1 MRFVN
6 SQADD
11 DEIIPPTNKDVNSI
25 MGIAHEYAA
34 HEYAA
39 PALVKKKRM
48 LLKMPSSKN
57 TPQKAPL
64 RKDNAV
70 FKVLC
75 HLPERYRRTL
85 IIKKNWR
92 RQGMKNML
100 VLFDTNI
107 ILDVLE
113 KRLPFYDS
121 SKPVLERCV
130 SGSVT
135 GYIALHSI
143 SNIFYILRKRYCA
156 ADRRKLLLDILDLLQ
171 VADADHKSVRNAL
184 QREDF
189 SDFED
194 CLQDE
199 CAKQIH
205 ADYIVTRNTDDFTVF
220 FHFAPSP
227 VNI

>member
-1 MRFVN
+1 
-6 SQADD
+6 
-11 DEIIPPTNKDVNSI
+11 
-25 MGIAHEYAA
+25 
-34 HEYAA
+34 
-39 PALVKKKRM
+39 
-48 LLKMPSSKN
+48 
-57 TPQKAPL
+57 
-64 RKDNAV
+64 
-70 FKVLC
+70 
-75 HLPERYRRTL
+75 
-85 IIKKNWR
+85 
-92 RQGMKNML
+92 ML

-121 SKPVLERCV
+121 SKSVLESCV
-130 SGSVT
+130 FGNVT

-143 SNIFYILRKRYCA
+143 SNIYYILRKRYSA

-171 VADADHKSVRNAL
+171 VAGANHESVRNAL

-205 ADYIVTRNTDDFTVF
+205 ADYIVTRNTNDFSASDIPAVIPDDLLKILDSGT
-220 FHFAPSP
+220 
-227 VNI
+227 